1 MSAAGYAVIWDRRPG
16 LTTPAHALYR
26 VAHLARRNQWGPAR
40 PKAASRQHSPE
51 RQPRG
56 DIPKGGIAERF
67 RIDVLEKS
75 GRWAVGQRAARRR
88 PLGRQPRHRWRTRP
102 APAAP
107 APSRLRA
114 ALAAPPGPLSAAAAG
129 RLS

>member
-56 DIPKGGIAERF
+56 DIPKGGIAQRL

-75 GRWAVGQRAARRR
+75 GRWAVVLWVARRR
-88 PLGRQPRHRWRTRP
+88 PLAAQPPQPWRTRHEW
-102 APAAP
+102 
-107 APSRLRA
+107 
-114 ALAAPPGPLSAAAAG
+114 
-129 RLS
+129 